1 MAELDISKV
10 RFLIAEDNPFMRSIL
25 RMLLGA
31 FGVHEYVEAKDGA
44 QAWDMLGSSDSDI
57 ILLDWEMEP
66 VNGIELAKR
75 VRKGTDSPNRFI
87 PMIMITGH
95 SERARITEARDAG
108 INEILIKPI
117 SATQL
122 YQRIKSVI
130 DRPRQYVESKDYFG
144 PDRRRHRDPN
154 YAGLERRAGAQPE
167 GEADLVIE

>member
-10 RFLIAEDNPFMRSIL
+10 SFLIAEDNPFMRSIL

-31 FGVHEYVEAKDGA
+31 FGVHDYTEAKDGSEA
-44 QAWDMLGSSDSDI
+44 YDIMRDTEPDI
-57 ILLDWEMEP
+57 ILVDWEMEP
-66 VNGIELAKR
+66 VSGIEFAKR
-75 VRKGTDSPNRFI
+75 VRTAGDSPNRFI

-130 DRPRQYVESKDYFG
+130 DRPRQYVKSKDYFG
-144 PDRRRHRDPN
+144 PDRRRRSDPN
-154 YAGLERRAGAQPE
+154 YAGPERRADVEPAGDTVFID
-167 GEADLVIE
+167 G